1 LLNTQNVILNITES
15 VKEASLITKLSKSCV
30 TNMLKMNREVAG
42 YKLVYANEDIVQSL
56 QKCKSSTL
64 KAFVGQIY
72 A

>member
-1 LLNTQNVILNITES
+1 MKVQRLSRNRVRVISYYMETGDI
-15 VKEASLITKLSKSCV
+15 C
-30 TNMLKMNREVAG
+30 EVAG
-42 YKLVYANEDIVQSL
+42 YKLVYANKDIVQSL

>member
-1 LLNTQNVILNITES
+1 
-15 VKEASLITKLSKSCV
+15 
-30 TNMLKMNREVAG
+30 MLKMNKEVAG
-42 YKLVYANEDIVQSL
+42 YKLVYANKDIVQSL